1 MATEKLSDE
10 AILAFLQS
18 HPGFREGVASIVGA
32 LGNLGVDLGEAD
44 AAEAR
49 LVEEIRKFIAA
60 VKARA
65 AYGVATCLCPGC
77 AHTRREC
84 PASDRLPDQVRPDGT
99 SRHAVCVSH
108 GIQEIRT
115 LFGPQYF
122 QRVRRSKR

>member
-49 LVEEIRKFIAA
+49 LVEEIRKFITA
-60 VKARA
+60 VKART
-65 AYGVATCLCPGC
+65 VP
-77 AHTRREC
+77 
-84 PASDRLPDQVRPDGT
+84 
-99 SRHAVCVSH
+99 
-108 GIQEIRT
+108 RT
-115 LFGPQYF
+115 A
-122 QRVRRSKR
+122 